1 MDGQTRGSTRGN
13 TRGPRGPKNER
24 KLVQKIKTEAKFSN
38 RAKVLFKGM
47 QGARAVVL
55 CTGGRQR
62 NILDTIGDE
71 EGLHRSEDYYSEIM
85 IIVQI
90 FQYRSPP
97 ESDEALL
104 SKSHRM
110 IALISYYVNS
120 RLLICMF
127 LSLVISSFVAKSL
140 SMPCSQ

>member
-1 MDGQTRGSTRGN
+1 M
-13 TRGPRGPKNER
+13 
-24 KLVQKIKTEAKFSN
+24 QKIKTEAKFSN

-47 QGARAVVL
+47 QGARAMVL
-55 CTGGRQR
+55 CTGGRHK

-71 EGLHRSEDYYSEIM
+71 EGLHRSEDCYSDIT
-85 IIVQI
+85 IIIQI

-120 RLLICMF
+120 RLL
-127 LSLVISSFVAKSL
+127 L
-140 SMPCSQ
+140 